1 MTKRLLLAELLLTEG
16 IGRVRARQ
24 MAERIELIKRKRRPK
39 KLKPINRNR
48 TAVRAARSSFA
59 KAVKNVFD
67 KQRPKLAAQIS
78 ELIRRYTK
86 AEGDPVDRILPEL
99 DFDGWVTLIIDGEK
113 ILVHIVVDGS
123 GQAFSQV
130 DAQLTP
136 ALTDQVNEAAA
147 EWARERAAEM
157 VGMRYAA
164 DGSLVENPGAEWVIT
179 ESTRDL
185 LRTDVADAIE
195 QGLSTDELAER
206 LASSYA
212 FSADRAETIAR
223 TEIANADIQGS
234 LIGWA
239 QSGVV
244 EGKEVLLSDS
254 HDEPDECDEA
264 ADMGVVPLEDDFG
277 GLGDPPY
284 HPKCECDISPVLA
297 EEGDSAA

>member
-1 MTKRLLLAELLLTEG
+1 MKRKLMHELLFDEG
-16 IGRVRARQ
+16 IAPARARA
-24 MAERIELIKRKRRPK
+24 MAARIELIKRKRRPK
-39 KLKPINRNR
+39 KLKAINRNR
-48 TAVRAARSSFA
+48 AAVRAARASFA

-67 KQRPKLAAQIS
+67 LERPKIAAQIS
-78 ELIRRYTK
+78 ALIRRTTK
-86 AEGDPVDRILPEL
+86 AEGDPVDNILPEL

-123 GQAFSQV
+123 GQAFAQV
-130 DAQLTP
+130 GSELTP

-147 EWARERAAEM
+147 QWAKERAAEM
-157 VGMRYAA
+157 IGMKYAA
-164 DGSLVENPGAEWVIT
+164 DGSLVENPGAEWAIT

-195 QGLSTDELAER
+195 QGLSSKELADR
-206 LASSYA
+206 LAGSYA
-212 FSADRAETIAR
+212 FSDERAENIAR

-244 EGKEVLLSDS
+244 DGKEVLLSDS
-254 HDEPDECDEA
+254 HDEPDDCDEA

-277 GLGDPPY
+277 GLGDPPF
-284 HPKCECDISPVLA
+284 HPNCECDVMPVLA
-297 EEGDSAA
+297 EEGETEA